1 MCLGRTLGQSFS
13 CAGSTCWASSRGR
26 ARESEELM
34 LEQSRI
40 PVVVRATDP
49 ILQSGVQMALRT
61 RQEVWLVDEDAATPA
76 EAVALVVTDR
86 FDERGGQLLRTLQVR
101 GFNRV
106 VLIAGEL
113 EDTEILTAVEGG
125 VCAVARRA
133 DTTPDVLVRLVKAAA
148 AGEGALPPDLLGR
161 LLNRVSRLQ
170 RHVLEPRGL
179 HLAGI
184 TNRET
189 EVLRLVAS
197 GLSTKEIADKLCY
210 SQRTVKSIL
219 HDVTNRFQLRN
230 RSHAVAYALREGLI

>member
-1 MCLGRTLGQSFS
+1 MFESDRT
-13 CAGSTCWASSRGR
+13 
-26 ARESEELM
+26 
-34 LEQSRI
+34 

-49 ILQSGVQMALRT
+49 ILHNGVCMALRS
-61 RQEVWLVDEDAATPA
+61 RDDVRVVDGGPA
-76 EAVALVVTDR
+76 EPAVVALLVADR
-86 FDERGGQLLRTLQVR
+86 LDETMSRLLSALRHQ
-101 GFNRV
+101 GFTRI
-106 VLIAGEL
+106 VLVAGEV
-113 EDTEILTAVEGG
+113 DDNEILGAVEHG

-133 DTTPDVLVRLVKAAA
+133 DAGPDVLVRLVKAAA

-170 RHVLEPRGL
+170 RQVLEPRGINT
-179 HLAGI
+179 GGMS
-184 TNRET
+184 NRET

-197 GLSTKEIADKLCY
+197 GFSTQEIADELCY

>member
-1 MCLGRTLGQSFS
+1 
-13 CAGSTCWASSRGR
+13 
-26 ARESEELM
+26 M
-34 LEQSRI
+34 LEQNRI
-40 PVVVRATDP
+40 PVLVRATDP
-49 ILQSGVQMALRT
+49 ILQNGVRMALRT
-61 RQEVWLVDEDAATPA
+61 RQEVWLVEEDGAAP

-86 FDERGGQLLRTLQVR
+86 FDDRAGQLLRTLQVR
-101 GFNRV
+101 GFARV

-113 EDTEILTAVEGG
+113 DDTEILTAVERG

-133 DTTPDVLVRLVKAAA
+133 DTTPDVLVRLVTAVS

-161 LLNRVSRLQ
+161 LLSRVSRLQ

-197 GLSTKEIADKLCY
+197 GLSTKEIAERLCY

>member
-1 MCLGRTLGQSFS
+1 MF
-13 CAGSTCWASSRGR
+13 
-26 ARESEELM
+26 ESE
-34 LEQSRI
+34 RT

-49 ILQSGVQMALRT
+49 ILHNGVCMALRS
-61 RQEVWLVDEDAATPA
+61 RDDVRVVDGDPDGSAV
-76 EAVALVVTDR
+76 VALLVADR
-86 FDERGGQLLRTLQVR
+86 LDEPMTRLLSALHHQ
-101 GFNRV
+101 GFTRI
-106 VLIAGEL
+106 VLVAGEV
-113 EDTEILTAVEGG
+113 DDNEILNAVEHG

-133 DTTPDVLVRLVKAAA
+133 DAGPEVLVRLIKAAA

-170 RHVLEPRGL
+170 RQVLQPRGL
-179 HLAGI
+179 HLGGMS
-184 TNRET
+184 NRET

-197 GLSTKEIADKLCY
+197 GFSTQEIADELCY